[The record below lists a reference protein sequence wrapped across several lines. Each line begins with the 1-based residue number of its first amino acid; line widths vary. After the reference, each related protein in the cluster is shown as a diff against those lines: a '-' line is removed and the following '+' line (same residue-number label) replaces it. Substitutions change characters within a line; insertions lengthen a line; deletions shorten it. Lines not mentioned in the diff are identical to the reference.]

1 MPCFFVY
8 SLFLSVDSLFS
19 NGHSFPFISE
29 ALRCAEER
37 ADALDA
43 KLKVSEMARIKA
55 EKDAAAI
62 EGLRQRLQTAEDTLS
77 DKETQQ
83 IERENAIVMRLE
95 TQIRRFTS
103 KLLLL
108 SPFCFFGCLFP

>member
-1 MPCFFVY
+1 M
-8 SLFLSVDSLFS
+8 DSLFS
-19 NGHSFPFISE
+19 NRHSFPFVSE
-29 ALRCAEER
+29 ALRRVEER

-43 KLKVSEMARIKA
+43 KLKVSERARVKA

-62 EGLRQRLQTAEDTLS
+62 EGLRQRLQTAEDALS
-77 DKETQQ
+77 DKEAQQ
-83 IERENAIVMRLE
+83 IERENAIVTRLE

-108 SPFCFFGCLFP
+108 SPFCFFDCLFP